1 MFKSEKKHRNKAI
14 SIIQEALIDNNSMNW
29 VLKDDKKKQ
38 DRLFVLAEYL
48 FDSGMERQG
57 VYLSEDAEAIA
68 ICCQLSHKI
77 NFIKKIKL
85 QLKLVFLG
93 IGFSKI
99 KQVMKRQKYLYSLKP
114 KTDYLYFWLFAAS
127 DAGKGT
133 KSTYELQK
141 GIYKLSKDKNLPIY
155 LETSIRKNRVVYER
169 FGFEV
174 YHTWKIDN
182 QEFDMW
188 FMKRNPI

>member
-1 MFKSEKKHRNKAI
+1 MFTSEKKHRKKAI

-29 VLKDDKKKQ
+29 ILKKDKKRD
-38 DRLFVLAEYL
+38 DRLVVLAEYL
-48 FDSGMERQG
+48 FDSGMARKG
-57 VYLSEDAEAIA
+57 VYLSEDTEAIA
-68 ICCQLSHKI
+68 ICCQKSNKI
-77 NFIKKIKL
+77 NFFKKTYL
-85 QLKLVFLG
+85 QLKLICFG

-99 KQVMKRQKYLYSLKP
+99 IMVMKRQRQLHSFKP

-141 GIYKLSKDKNLPIY
+141 GIYKLSKDRNLPIY

-169 FGFEV
+169 YGFDV
-174 YHTWKIDN
+174 YHTWKIDD

-188 FMKRNPI
+188 FMRRNPV